1 VYLVSPQAYKGE
13 IGSTCYLL
21 LSFRPPCFQSAIK
34 PTCLLYKRRIEG
46 TIRMSGSVV
55 TVPSIAPYIL
65 NKTEFSTGRA
75 DWRQITLALLSFAI
89 ANPPHTISIRRNCR
103 ARLEVLYTSSWRD
116 FGVLPIRHYSFDLF
130 ITKPHHSD
138 HHRWRIEGTI
148 RSSITSLTVPSI
160 P

>member
-1 VYLVSPQAYKGE
+1 MA
-13 IGSTCYLL
+13 
-21 LSFRPPCFQSAIK
+21 CFQSAIK

-46 TIRMSGSVV
+46 TIRMSGSEVK
-55 TVPSIAPYIL
+55 VPSIAPYIL
-65 NKTEFSTGRA
+65 NKTEFSTGRV

-103 ARLEVLYTSSWRD
+103 RVRLEA
-116 FGVLPIRHYSFDLF
+116 PIKLSCRNARRASNPPLLF
-130 ITKPHHSD
+130 RSLAITKPHHSD

-160 P
+160 APYN